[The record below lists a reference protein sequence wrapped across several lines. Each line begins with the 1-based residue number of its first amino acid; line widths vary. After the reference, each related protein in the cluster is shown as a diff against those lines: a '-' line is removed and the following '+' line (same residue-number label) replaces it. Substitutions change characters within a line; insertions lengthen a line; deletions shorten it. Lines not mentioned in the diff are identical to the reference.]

1 MEKINKIFRIS
12 GLNAVIKGL
21 LHATLFFIG
30 IHLKTIGFSGTEIG
44 LIFMIY
50 SITGI
55 LSILPSGF
63 SNDLFKSKHMITIG
77 LFLLAT
83 QYIGMANSK
92 TFPII
97 AGFFFIGSLG
107 KTLYSNS
114 IDSLFLKTT
123 EKEHTRR
130 KINIF
135 LSLNYILIGL
145 GMITA
150 GYFLNTDIHFA
161 KIFTIIGISFGILA
175 IISQLILPKNTTN
188 PFEILHYKKDIFR
201 KDVLFFLF
209 ILFLFS
215 VHYGSEE
222 TSYGLFLKN
231 VLQLDKFESGL
242 YMGTSIITMAIT
254 VTFIRKLLKIVEIK
268 NILLIGTFLSGVGLI
283 LMTIPNT
290 AISLLF
296 RIIHETGDATMFFFL
311 YYGLS
316 KLFDLERMGGNTG
329 IVTFVIIIGSSLS
342 NLLFG
347 VVGSKFGYNMP
358 FFIGGSMSVLAFL
371 FSLKFR
377 HIIKN

>member
-358 FFIGGSMSVLAFL
+358 FLIGGSMSVLAFL